1 MKKKMQHIC
10 LRLLEGLESKMDSFK
25 FNTLLL
31 ATASAFAWGASNG
44 TWYLIGDDVF
54 HNVEL
59 TQGREAAMER
69 AKICYEKMD
78 NPIFRVTN
86 YGLIKA
92 AEDYIHKLE

>member
-1 MKKKMQHIC
+1 MSNIC
-10 LRLLEGLESKMDSFK
+10 LRLLEELESRMDSLK
-25 FNTLLL
+25 FNTMFVA
-31 ATASAFAWGASNG
+31 ATYAFAWGASNG
-44 TWYLIGDDVF
+44 TGYLIGNDVF

-69 AKICYEKMD
+69 AKICYEKLD

>member
-1 MKKKMQHIC
+1 
-10 LRLLEGLESKMDSFK
+10 MDSFK

-69 AKICYEKMD
+69 TEKCYKTLD
-78 NPIFRVTN
+78 KPVLRVTN
-86 YGLIKA
+86 FGIRKA
-92 AEDYIHKLE
+92 AENYIHGLE